1 MMHLIAIV
9 ALLCAIL
16 ILVIY
21 WAFIFPILALI
32 HCIRNPGLTSKA
44 KFVWVCLILATLSV
58 GAAFYSLAF
67 TKSPFLRFTAR
78 YVWLLLLI
86 SLFVEKQWLTNLK
99 VEELSITPGQRAWIQ
114 KVVPPAFSSYLAI
127 RMFRNLHRTVPA
139 SVAVQET
146 LDLHSKQ
153 RVGIDACFDPI
164 RLHIECMRVNCIYR
178 TLEAARDASVC
189 EGLDEKQKHYNI
201 NPQFI
206 VNRQDCLDRLTEIIT
221 GRNQNSHG
229 TALRL
234 YCAASKGRSR

>member
-9 ALLCAIL
+9 VLLCVII

-32 HCIRNPGLTSKA
+32 HCIRNPGLTPKA
-44 KFVWVCLILATLSV
+44 KFVWGCLILATLSV
-58 GAAFYSLAF
+58 GAAFYSLAI

-86 SLFVEKQWLTNLK
+86 SLFVEKQWLMNLK

-114 KVVPPAFSSYLAI
+114 KVLPPAFSSYLAI
-127 RMFRNLHRTVPA
+127 RMFRGLHRTVPA
-139 SVAVQET
+139 SVAIQET
-146 LDLHSKQ
+146 LDFHSKQ

-164 RLHIECMRVNCIYR
+164 RLHIECMRVNCIYQ
-178 TLEAARDASVC
+178 TLEVAQNASVC

-201 NPQFI
+201 NPQF
-206 VNRQDCLDRLTEIIT
+206 VVSKQDCLDRLAEIT
-221 GRNQNSHG
+221 TAKDQTSHG
-229 TALRL
+229 TALRV
-234 YCAASKGRSR
+234 YCVASKSPSR